1 MKKNDIVDFL
11 RWKIRKLNIERNQSE
26 FLIKTYQDRIRE
38 IDLER
43 DEAKHELRNQTGE
56 DIE

>member
-1 MKKNDIVDFL
+1 MRKDDIVNFL

-26 FLIKTYQDRIRE
+26 FLIKAHQDRIRE

-43 DEAKHELRNQTGE
+43 DEAKHELRNLTGE
-56 DIE
+56 NIE